1 MIPADGRADRGV
13 GTARA
18 LAAGDGASSMQPPQ
32 NYQSLKPRVLLL
44 HPAFKI
50 PQGHVLFMED
60 SVKRQFLSQIKRV
73 V

>member
-1 MIPADGRADRGV
+1 MIPADGRTDRRV

-50 PQGHVLFMED
+50 PQGHFIHGGFCKA
-60 SVKRQFLSQIKRV
+60 SVSSQIKRV